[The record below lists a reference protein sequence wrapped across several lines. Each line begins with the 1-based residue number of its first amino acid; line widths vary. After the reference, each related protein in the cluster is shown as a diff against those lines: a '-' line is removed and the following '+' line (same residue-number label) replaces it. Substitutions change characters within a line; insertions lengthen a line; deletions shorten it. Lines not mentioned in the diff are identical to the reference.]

1 MSIHRR
7 IKPLDRLAVTTPYML
22 RTCKYSGDRPLHTL
36 FALTTITHCP
46 AMFKIILVVAILCG
60 ARCTLEAPATGS
72 LQLRLL
78 AEESGQFV
86 AGLRGGRVH
95 AHAARPSKQM

>member
-1 MSIHRR
+1 MSTSAY
-7 IKPLDRLAVTTPYML
+7 IKYL
-22 RTCKYSGDRPLHTL
+22 TCYAHASTVEIGRCTL

-46 AMFKIILVVAILCG
+46 AMFKIIFAVAILCG

>member
-1 MSIHRR
+1 MSTSSYK
-7 IKPLDRLAVTTPYML
+7 KPLDRLAVTTPYML
-22 RTCKYSGDRPLHTL
+22 RTCKYSGDWPLHTL

>member
-1 MSIHRR
+1 MRTLL
-7 IKPLDRLAVTTPYML
+7 PLN
-22 RTCKYSGDRPLHTL
+22 
-36 FALTTITHCP
+36 TIQFNVHAT
-46 AMFKIILVVAILCG
+46 MFKIIVVVAILCG
-60 ARCTLEAPATGS
+60 ARRTVTQEAPATGS